1 VNEEGTQA
9 AAVTISGFEAVSLPE
24 EFEVNRP
31 FIFYIYDH
39 VNHLQLFVG
48 RVVDPNGIAK
58 LKPTF

>member
-1 VNEEGTQA
+1 MNEEGTQA
-9 AAVTISGFEAVSLPE
+9 AAVTTIGEQLVSEPYK
-24 EFEVNRP
+24 FEVNRP

-39 VNHLQLFVG
+39 VNHIQLFVE

>member
-1 VNEEGTQA
+1 MNEEGTQA
-9 AAVTISGFEAVSLPE
+9 AAVTTVGEQVVSAPY

-39 VNHLQLFVG
+39 VNHIQLFVG

>member
-1 VNEEGTQA
+1 VNEEGTEA
-9 AAVTISGFEAVSLPE
+9 AAVTEVGLQPLSLPY
-24 EFEVNRP
+24 EFKVNRP

-39 VNHLQLFVG
+39 VNHIQLFVG